1 MDERIS
7 IITLG
12 VADLDRA
19 IAFYR
24 DGMHLTLSK
33 RSVRGVIAFF
43 ETSQTW
49 LTLFQRKAL
58 AEDAGVPYTEPAGFA
73 GFALAHNVRSKEAAD
88 AVMAEA
94 TAAGAT
100 ITKPM
105 HKRRLGRLLR
115 LLPRPGRV
123 PLGSGVE
130 PALLDR
136 RARKC
141 LVLSA

>member
-58 AEDAGVPYTEPAGFA
+58 AEDADVPYTEPAGFA

-105 HKRRLGRLLR
+105 HDTDWG
-115 LLPRPGRV
+115 GY
-123 PLGSGVE
+123 SGYFRDPDGFLWEVAWNPHFWIGE
-130 PALLDR
+130 PE
-136 RARKC
+136 
-141 LVLSA
+141 SA

>member
-1 MDERIS
+1 MDERTS

-12 VADLDRA
+12 VADLERA

-100 ITKPM
+100 ITKAM
-105 HKRRLGRLLR
+105 HDTDWGGYSGYLR
-115 LLPRPGRV
+115 DPDGFLWEVAWNPHFWIG
-123 PLGSGVE
+123 E
-130 PALLDR
+130 PE
-136 RARKC
+136 
-141 LVLSA
+141 SA

>member
-12 VADLDRA
+12 VADLERA

-33 RSVRGVIAFF
+33 HSMRGVIAFF

-105 HKRRLGRLLR
+105 HDTDWG
-115 LLPRPGRV
+115 GY
-123 PLGSGVE
+123 SGYFRDPDGFLWEVAWNPHFWIGE
-130 PALLDR
+130 PE
-136 RARKC
+136 
-141 LVLSA
+141 SA

>member
-1 MDERIS
+1 MDSRIS

-49 LTLFQRKAL
+49 LALFERKAL
-58 AEDAGVPYTEPAGFA
+58 AEDANVAYTEPGAFP
-73 GFALAHNVRSKEAAD
+73 GFALAHNVRSKAEADTLLAEAA
-88 AVMAEA
+88 
-94 TAAGAT
+94 AAGAT
-100 ITKPM
+100 VTKPM
-105 HKRRLGRLLR
+105 HDTDWG
-115 LLPRPGRV
+115 GY
-123 PLGSGVE
+123 SGYFRDPDGFSWEVAWNPHFWIGE
-130 PALLDR
+130 E
-136 RARKC
+136 
-141 LVLSA
+141 S